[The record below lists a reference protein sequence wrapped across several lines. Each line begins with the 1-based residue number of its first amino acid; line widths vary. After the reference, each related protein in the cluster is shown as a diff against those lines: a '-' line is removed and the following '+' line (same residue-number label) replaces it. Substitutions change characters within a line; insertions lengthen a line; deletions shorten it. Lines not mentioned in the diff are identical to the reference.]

1 MLHIL
6 LSVLKITGII
16 IAAILGILVLLVCIV
31 LFVPIRYE
39 VKAKCDGTI
48 ETLKAKGVVTWI
60 LHLIRA
66 DFYFKDKKLRWK
78 LRIAW
83 LKKSN
88 QTTKKIRK
96 EEEPNEETKESEKES
111 EAVEEK
117 EEEIKAAE
125 TGEKPEEK
133 LEENHEDVQPEEP
146 QNHGEED
153 KGDDGEASD
162 RISETEEECKAQK
175 ETVHQKIDKLFHKIK
190 CTFQNIYG
198 KIKEILEKK
207 EKITDFIKAESHV
220 EAFNKTM
227 KVLFVM
233 IKRLRPKK
241 TEINVRF
248 GFEDPYTTGQVLAG
262 LSMIYPFIGGITEIY
277 PDFEQKVLKGTVYI
291 KGKIRLWHIVT
302 AAVKLLLCKAVRVT
316 YKDFKNFKL

>member
-16 IAAILGILVLLVCIV
+16 IAAILGILVLLICIV

-48 ETLKAKGVVTWI
+48 ETLKAKGLVLWI

-66 DFYFKDKKLRWK
+66 DIYFKDKKLKWK

-88 QTTKKIRK
+88 QTTKKKRK
-96 EEEPNEETKESEKES
+96 EDDPDDEIKKTETVEETVKEV
-111 EAVEEK
+111 VEEIP
-117 EEEIKAAE
+117 EAE
-125 TGEKPEEK
+125 TGEKNNEAVQQKEPETHDEK
-133 LEENHEDVQPEEP
+133 
-146 QNHGEED
+146 D
-153 KGDDGEASD
+153 KIINEKTSD
-162 RISETEEECKAQK
+162 RISKTEKECKTEK
-175 ETVHQKIDKLFHKIK
+175 ETLHQKIEKLTDKIK
-190 CTFQNIYG
+190 CTFQNIYD
-198 KIKEILEKK
+198 KIKEILGKK
-207 EKITDFIKAESHV
+207 EKIALFIKDESHV
-220 EAFNKTM
+220 KAFNKTK
-227 KVLFVM
+227 KVLLIM
-233 IKRLRPKK
+233 LKRLRPKK
-241 TEINVRF
+241 TEVNVRF

-277 PDFEQKVLKGTVYI
+277 PDFEQKVLKGTVYV
-291 KGKIRLWHIVT
+291 KGKIRLWHLIV
-302 AAVKLLLCKAVRVT
+302 AAMKLLLCKEVRVT